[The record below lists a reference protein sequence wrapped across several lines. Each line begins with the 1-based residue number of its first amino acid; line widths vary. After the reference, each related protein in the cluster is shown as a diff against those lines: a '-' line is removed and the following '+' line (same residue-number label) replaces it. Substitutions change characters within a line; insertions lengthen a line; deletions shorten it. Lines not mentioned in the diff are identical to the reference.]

1 MAESG
6 SAPYLRETSG
16 EKIVATSDQ
25 TYKNH
30 RRYVP
35 LYHFFVEPVL
45 ILNVVVE
52 LVRLNR
58 YHTIYKVWGVLV
70 AIALAVFVFSA
81 RRMSLRAQDRG
92 IRIEER
98 ARLVALLP
106 ADLRGRANDLT
117 MSQLVGLRFASD
129 EELPGLARCCLDGEL
144 TKADQ
149 IKKEIKSWRPD
160 PHRV

>member
-1 MAESG
+1 VAE
-6 SAPYLRETSG
+6 
-16 EKIVATSDQ
+16 Q
-25 TYKNH
+25 TYKTH

-45 ILNVVVE
+45 LLNVVVE
-52 LVRLNR
+52 VARLMK

-106 ADLRGRANDLT
+106 ADLHGRVNDLT
-117 MSQLVGLRFASD
+117 MSQLVGLRFASN
-129 EELPGLARCCLDGEL
+129 EELPDLARRCLDGEL

>member
-1 MAESG
+1 
-6 SAPYLRETSG
+6 
-16 EKIVATSDQ
+16 VASDQ
-25 TYKNH
+25 TYKTH

-45 ILNVVVE
+45 LLNVVVE

-58 YHTIYKVWGVLV
+58 YHSIYKLWGVLV

-98 ARLVALLP
+98 ARLAALLP
-106 ADLRGRANDLT
+106 ADLSGRVNDLT
-117 MSQLVGLRFASD
+117 MSQLVGLRFASN
-129 EELPGLARCCLDGEL
+129 EELPDLARRCLNGEF
-144 TKADQ
+144 TKTDQ
-149 IKKEIKSWRPD
+149 IKKEIKTWRPD